1 MLYPVYPAGHGGC
14 PRAAPADARVAG
26 YRILRDGPEL
36 VGKTPLFAVLPEQ
49 RELGIGRALQRLR
62 MNLMRDAGATRVITN
77 ADRPETIAWDERHFG
92 YRRVG
97 EVEKLHEFGLPDV
110 DRWTTLEAQLG

>member
-1 MLYPVYPAGHGGC
+1 MLYPSTLPGMEAAHAPHPRTPVWPAIASFVRPGA
-14 PRAAPADARVAG
+14 RRQDDAARDAPGAARVRHRPGA
-26 YRILRDGPEL
+26 
-36 VGKTPLFAVLPEQ
+36 
-49 RELGIGRALQRLR
+49 QRLR
-62 MNLMRDAGATRVITN
+62 VNLMRDAGATRVITN
-77 ADRPETIAWDERHFG
+77 ADRHETIAWDERHFG